1 MSARPVVLAV
11 TSDHHTGSTVGLC
24 PPEGVHLDDDG
35 KYVPSKA
42 QRWQWE
48 GWEEF
53 WGAVAAMRRKHRA
66 KLYCE
71 FNGDL
76 FEGDHHH
83 TSQIIS
89 RNPEPQAYLA
99 GRVFGVPKALKP
111 DRVFVVRGT
120 EAHVGPT
127 GASEEAFAR
136 IIRAERNPETSTWS
150 WWHLRLAIHGRIF
163 DFQHHG
169 RMGQRPW
176 TRQNIVSLLAAQIFY
191 EYAARGLQHPDV
203 AFRSHFHTFQDSGS
217 AHPVRVI
224 QTPAWQ
230 LKTAHAHKVV
240 AENLSDVGGVIVVVD
255 PNGQYEVTPK
265 LFRVEPPQ
273 LWAEPA

>member
-1 MSARPVVLAV
+1 MILTKPVVLAV
-11 TSDHHTGSTVGLC
+11 TSDHHANSTVGLC
-24 PPEGVHLDDDG
+24 PDEGVHLDDDG
-35 KYVPSKA
+35 TYMPSKA
-42 QRWQWE
+42 QLWQWE
-48 GWEEF
+48 CWQEY
-53 WGAVAAMRRKHRA
+53 WGLVGALRNKHKA
-66 KLYCE
+66 QLYCE

-89 RNPEPQAYLA
+89 RNPEPQAYVA

-120 EAHVGPT
+120 EAHVGPA

-136 IIRAERNPETSTWS
+136 TIKAERNPETKTWS
-150 WWHLRLAIHGRIF
+150 WWHLRLEIHGKLF

-191 EYAARGLQHPDV
+191 EYAARGLRHPDV
-203 AFRSHFHTFQDSGS
+203 AIRSHFHTHQDSGN

-240 AENLSDVGGVIVVVD
+240 AENLADVGGIIFVIEPD
-255 PNGQYEVTPK
+255 GAYEVVNK
-265 LFRVEPPQ
+265 LYQVEPPKI
-273 LWAEPA
+273 WRA

>member
-1 MSARPVVLAV
+1 M
-11 TSDHHTGSTVGLC
+11 TSDLHCGSTVGLC
-24 PPEGVHLDDDG
+24 PPEGARLDDDG
-35 KYVPSKA
+35 AYKPSHA
-42 QRWQWE
+42 QRWMWTCWE
-48 GWEEF
+48 DF
-53 WGAVAAMRRKHRA
+53 WQLVGQIRKQAKA
-66 KLYCE
+66 KLFTVY
-71 FNGDL
+71 NGDL
-76 FEGDHHH
+76 TEGDHHH

-89 RNPEPQAYLA
+89 RNPEPQAYVA
-99 GRVFGVPKALKP
+99 ARVFGVPKSQRP

-120 EAHVGPT
+120 ETHVGPA

-136 IIRAERNPETSTWS
+136 IIKAERNPETKTWS
-150 WWHLRLAIHGRIF
+150 WWHLRLEIHGRLF

-191 EYAARGLQHPDV
+191 EYAARGLRHPDV
-203 AFRSHFHTFQDSGS
+203 AFRSHFHTHQDSGS

-240 AENLSDVGGVIVVVD
+240 AENLADIGGIIVTILPDGSYDVL
-255 PNGQYEVTPK
+255 TK

-273 LWAEPA
+273 IWRA